1 MSTTQRVKQKFV
13 LCRSLLHL
21 KTTFSS
27 QLHISCLIGKTHC
40 MFTIQSQ
47 ANIAEN
53 IVLSFEQVVA
63 VRTFEHN
70 GYVVVAVLTGPIFSQ
85 AERQELLQSIKDMV
99 ADTLEISQSH
109 ILASY
114 DMELFRAMDNISDN
128 EKDKLLEKAMQ
139 TQSI

>member
-1 MSTTQRVKQKFV
+1 
-13 LCRSLLHL
+13 
-21 KTTFSS
+21 
-27 QLHISCLIGKTHC
+27 

-53 IVLSFEQVVA
+53 IILSFDQVVA
-63 VRTFEHN
+63 VRTFKHN

-99 ADTLEISQSH
+99 ADTLEISQSQ

-114 DMELFRAMDNISDN
+114 DMELFRAMDNISEN

-139 TQSI
+139 MQSI

>member
-1 MSTTQRVKQKFV
+1 
-13 LCRSLLHL
+13 
-21 KTTFSS
+21 
-27 QLHISCLIGKTHC
+27 

-70 GYVVVAVLTGPIFSQ
+70 GYVVVSVLTGPIFSQ

-114 DMELFRAMDNISDN
+114 DMELFRAMDDISDN

-139 TQSI
+139 MQSI

>member
-1 MSTTQRVKQKFV
+1 
-13 LCRSLLHL
+13 
-21 KTTFSS
+21 
-27 QLHISCLIGKTHC
+27 
-40 MFTIQSQ
+40 
-47 ANIAEN
+47 
-53 IVLSFEQVVA
+53 
-63 VRTFEHN
+63 
-70 GYVVVAVLTGPIFSQ
+70 Q

-139 TQSI
+139 MQNI